1 MSKRTPVVAIAPL
14 RSLGLALA
22 VFGVVG
28 GGGDNLD
35 NGAAAAGRRHS
46 CIVVRCWRVGENR
59 LAVDSGT
66 GGSDQKGEHN
76 GSPGVSLVCPILIG
90 GSRNQLNICHRSRDP
105 RS

>member
-1 MSKRTPVVAIAPL
+1 VITSIMALLRPADAIVA
-14 RSLGLALA
+14 SL
-22 VFGVVG
+22 
-28 GGGDNLD
+28 
-35 NGAAAAGRRHS
+35 
-46 CIVVRCWRVGENR
+46 C